1 MVIQLSPV
9 ETQGDASYFYAKV
22 LVSWWDLKQS
32 IRGGWL
38 HA

>member
-1 MVIQLSPV
+1 MLIKEHSVM
-9 ETQGDASYFYAKV
+9 DV
-22 LVSWWDLKQS
+22 LFLYPKLVGRLDLKQS